1 MVNNNNT
8 DHDIGRLT
16 EAVRL
21 LQIAV
26 GDLDR
31 EVRRMNQTISEA
43 RGGWRILMLLGGS
56 AAGIGA
62 VLGTWLHSLIGMLE
76 RTPK

>member
-26 GDLDR
+26 GDLDK
-31 EVRRMNQTISEA
+31 EVRNMNQTISEA